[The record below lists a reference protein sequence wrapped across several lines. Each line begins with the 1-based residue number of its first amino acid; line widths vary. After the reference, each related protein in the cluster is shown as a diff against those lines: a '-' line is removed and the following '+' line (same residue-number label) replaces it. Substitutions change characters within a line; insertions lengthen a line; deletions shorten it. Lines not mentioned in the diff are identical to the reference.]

1 MFANNTLGDP
11 ITVILGGTN
20 IPLSNNQSL
29 GNFTVNASNDI
40 FTIPVTR
47 RYHLTYQV
55 NTTTALLAGT
65 KLLLNAS
72 TPLPGS
78 IFLPLYQLQ
87 IITII

>member
-47 RYHLTYQV
+47 R
-55 NTTTALLAGT
+55 
-65 KLLLNAS
+65 
-72 TPLPGS
+72 
-78 IFLPLYQLQ
+78 
-87 IITII
+87 